1 MENDAFKPDAF
12 KLDRSDDGLVT
23 ITLNRPERRNALTFE
38 TYRQLCDFFA
48 NERRSDATKVVML
61 TGEGKGFCSGGD
73 VHEII
78 GALREAP
85 MRQVLEFAWM
95 TGELVQNIREFDR
108 PVVAAINGTCVGA
121 GAVIALACDFRV
133 LAEDTSIGFIFTK
146 VGLSGSD
153 MGAAYLLP
161 RVVGMAHATEILMLG
176 EPVDA
181 EKALRI
187 GLVNQVAAPGD
198 VVAAARAIVQKLL
211 DGPPL
216 ALRITKR
223 MLNNEWNMDL
233 ASAIESEAQAQALL
247 MMGDDH
253 TEYFRAFSEK
263 RKPEF
268 RGQ

>member
-1 MENDAFKPDAF
+1 MEFDAF
-12 KLDRSDDGLVT
+12 KLARSKDGLVT

-38 TYRQLCDFFA
+38 TYRQLCDFFES
-48 NERRSDATKVVML
+48 ERRVDATRVVML
-61 TGEGKGFCSGGD
+61 TGEGQGFCSGGD

-78 GALREAP
+78 GALRDAP
-85 MRQVLEFAWM
+85 MREVLEFAWM
-95 TGELVQNIREFDR
+95 TGELIQNIREFDR
-108 PVVAAINGTCVGA
+108 PVIAAINGTCVGA

-133 LAEDTSIGFIFTK
+133 LAEDASIGFIFTK
-146 VGLSGSD
+146 VGLAGSD

-181 EKALRI
+181 EKAMRI
-187 GLVNQVAAPGD
+187 GLANETVPAAD
-198 VVAAARAIVQKLL
+198 VVAAAKAIASKLL
-211 DGPPL
+211 AGPPL
-216 ALRITKR
+216 GLRVTKR

-233 ASAIESEAQAQALL
+233 ASGIESEAQAQALL
-247 MMGDDH
+247 MMGEDH

-268 RGQ
+268 RGK

>member
-1 MENDAFKPDAF
+1 MSSDAF

-23 ITLNRPERRNALTFE
+23 VTLNRPDRRNALTFE
-38 TYRQLCDFFA
+38 TYRALCDFFQA
-48 NERRSDATKVVML
+48 EQKNDATRVVIL

-85 MRQVLEFAWM
+85 MREVLEFAWV
-95 TGELVQNIREFDR
+95 TGELIQNIREFDR
-108 PVVAAINGTCVGA
+108 PVIAAINGTCVGA
-121 GAVIALACDFRV
+121 GAVISLACDFRV
-133 LAEDTSIGFIFTK
+133 LAEGTSIGFIFTK

-161 RVVGMAHATEILMLG
+161 RIVGMGYATEILMLG
-176 EPVDA
+176 EPVPSDKA
-181 EKALRI
+181 ERI
-187 GLVNQVAAPGD
+187 GLVNGVAPADQVVTRARDLAA
-198 VVAAARAIVQKLL
+198 KLL

-216 ALRITKR
+216 ALKVTKR
-223 MLNNEWNMDL
+223 MINNEWNMDL
-233 ASAIESEAQAQALL
+233 SSAIESEAQAQALL

-253 TEYFRAFSEK
+253 TEYFRAFAEK

-268 RGQ
+268 KGQ

>member
-1 MENDAFKPDAF
+1 MEFDAF
-12 KLDRSDDGLVT
+12 KLDRSKDGLVT

-38 TYRQLCDFFA
+38 TYRQLCDFFES
-48 NERRSDATKVVML
+48 ERRVDATRVVML
-61 TGEGKGFCSGGD
+61 TGEGQGFCSGGD

-78 GALREAP
+78 GALRDAP
-85 MRQVLEFAWM
+85 MREVLEFAWM
-95 TGELVQNIREFDR
+95 TGELIQNIREFDR
-108 PVVAAINGTCVGA
+108 PVIAAINGTCVGA

-133 LAEDTSIGFIFTK
+133 LAEDASIGFIFTK
-146 VGLSGSD
+146 VGLAGSD

-181 EKALRI
+181 EKAMRI
-187 GLVNQVAAPGD
+187 GLANETVPAAD
-198 VVAAARAIVQKLL
+198 VVAAAKVIASKLL
-211 DGPPL
+211 AGPPL
-216 ALRITKR
+216 GLRVTKR

-233 ASAIESEAQAQALL
+233 ASGIESEAQAQALL
-247 MMGDDH
+247 MMGEDH

>member
-1 MENDAFKPDAF
+1 MGFDAF
-12 KLDRSDDGLVT
+12 KLDRSEDGLVT
-23 ITLNRPERRNALTFE
+23 ITLNRPERRNALTFD
-38 TYRQLCDFFA
+38 TYRQLCDFFET
-48 NERRSDATKVVML
+48 ERRNDATKVVML

-78 GALREAP
+78 GALRDAP
-85 MRQVLEFAWM
+85 MRKVLEFAWM

-108 PVVAAINGTCVGA
+108 PVIAAINGTCVGA

-133 LAEDTSIGFIFTK
+133 LADDASIGFIFTK
-146 VGLSGSD
+146 VGLAGSD

-181 EKALRI
+181 EKAVRI
-187 GLVNQVAAPGD
+187 GLANETVPAAD
-198 VVAAARAIVQKLL
+198 VVDAARGIANKLL
-211 DGPPL
+211 DGP
-216 ALRITKR
+216 ALGLRVTKR

-233 ASAIESEAQAQALL
+233 AAGIESEAQAQALL
-247 MMGDDH
+247 MMGEDH

-263 RKPEF
+263 RKPKF

>member
-1 MENDAFKPDAF
+1 MGFDAF

-38 TYRQLCDFFA
+38 TYRQLCDFFES
-48 NERRSDATKVVML
+48 ERRNDETRVVML
-61 TGEGKGFCSGGD
+61 TGAGKGFCSGGD

-78 GALREAP
+78 GALRDAP
-85 MRQVLEFAWM
+85 MREVLEFAWM

-108 PVVAAINGTCVGA
+108 PVIAAINGTCVGA

-133 LAEDTSIGFIFTK
+133 LADDASIGFIFTK
-146 VGLSGSD
+146 VGLAGSD

-181 EKALRI
+181 EKAMRI
-187 GLVNQVAAPGD
+187 GLANETVPAAD
-198 VVAAARAIVQKLL
+198 VVAAAKAIASKLL
-211 DGPPL
+211 AGPPL
-216 ALRITKR
+216 GLRVTKR

-233 ASAIESEAQAQALL
+233 ASGIESEAQAQALL
-247 MMGDDH
+247 MMGEDH

-268 RGQ
+268 RGK

>member
-1 MENDAFKPDAF
+1 MEFDAF
-12 KLDRSDDGLVT
+12 KLDRSKDGLVT

-38 TYRQLCDFFA
+38 TYRQLCDFFES
-48 NERRSDATKVVML
+48 ERRVDATRVVML
-61 TGEGKGFCSGGD
+61 TGEGQGFCSGGD

-78 GALREAP
+78 GALRDAP
-85 MRQVLEFAWM
+85 MREVLEFAWM
-95 TGELVQNIREFDR
+95 TGELIQNIREFDR
-108 PVVAAINGTCVGA
+108 PVIAAINGTCVGA

-133 LAEDTSIGFIFTK
+133 LAEDASIGFIFTK
-146 VGLSGSD
+146 VGLAGSD

-181 EKALRI
+181 EKAMRI
-187 GLVNQVAAPGD
+187 GLANETVPAAD
-198 VVAAARAIVQKLL
+198 VVAAAKAIASKLL
-211 DGPPL
+211 AGPPL
-216 ALRITKR
+216 GLRVTKR

-233 ASAIESEAQAQALL
+233 ASGIESEAQAQALL
-247 MMGDDH
+247 MMGEDH

-268 RGQ
+268 RGK

>member
-1 MENDAFKPDAF
+1 MGFDAF
-12 KLDRSDDGLVT
+12 KLDRSDNGLVT
-23 ITLNRPERRNALTFE
+23 LTLNRPQRRNALTFD
-38 TYRQLCDFFA
+38 TYRELCDFFRDEQR
-48 NERRSDATKVVML
+48 NDDTRVVTL

-85 MRQVLEFAWM
+85 MRRVLEFAWM
-95 TGELVQNIREFDR
+95 TGELVRNIREFDR
-108 PVVAAINGTCVGA
+108 PVIAAVNGTCVGA
-121 GAVIALACDFRV
+121 GAVIALASDFRV
-133 LAEDTSIGFIFTK
+133 LAEDTSLGFIFTK

-176 EPVDA
+176 EPVSA

-187 GLVNQVAAPGD
+187 GLANE
-198 VVAAARAIVQKLL
+198 VVPAEAVVSAAADLAEKLL
-211 DGPPL
+211 QGPPL
-216 ALRITKR
+216 ALRVTKR

-253 TEYFRAFSEK
+253 TEYFRAFAEK
-263 RKPEF
+263 RAPRFKGE
-268 RGQ
+268 